1 MRCVVAFLAI
11 GHVAADPDY
20 APAVL
25 RNNVIPLKMLVEVCN
40 LRNEHDSRRM
50 VDPAYRQAVA
60 EAYVEALSSYFDGKN
75 GKGNGRAS

>member
-1 MRCVVAFLAI
+1 
-11 GHVAADPDY
+11 
-20 APAVL
+20 
-25 RNNVIPLKMLVEVCN
+25 
-40 LRNEHDSRRM
+40 M